1 MPKMPEIAIRIRR
14 TNANASYYNISKR
27 DRFPRDKSYSLHFV
41 IHYRGYSWYFNLPIP
56 LSDYNTYLNSLT
68 DDSLII
74 TCLTKGILQCLST
87 PSLFDN

>member
-41 IHYRGYSWYFNLPIP
+41 IHYRGYRLFTVDTL
-56 LSDYNTYLNSLT
+56 TYQSL
-68 DDSLII
+68 
-74 TCLTKGILQCLST
+74 
-87 PSLFDN
+87 